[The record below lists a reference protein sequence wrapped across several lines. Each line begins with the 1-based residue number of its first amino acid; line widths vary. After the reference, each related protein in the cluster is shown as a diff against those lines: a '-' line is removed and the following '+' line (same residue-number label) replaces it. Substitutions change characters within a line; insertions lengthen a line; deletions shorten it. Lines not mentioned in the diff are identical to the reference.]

1 MIGCEGIKGKK
12 NFAMYGSIDLVQARN
27 DLFLH
32 NGLDALSYIFVQ
44 ILYEFLL

>member
-1 MIGCEGIKGKK
+1 MCIYLNIFRSKSQMIFRKSREMT
-12 NFAMYGSIDLVQARN
+12 F
-27 DLFLH
+27 FLN